1 MTNRKQGTRTL
12 TSYIPVATAVVGATL
27 VVTSVVFFYV
37 ENDLRRLM
45 SVTFGLGILMIGVW
59 FAANPFIRS
68 TRRFKPLRREVDE
81 FIDLARLLNE
91 QVVEEA
97 EPEAVAS
104 TTAKMHEGVERM
116 VAEAGKTS

>member
-1 MTNRKQGTRTL
+1 MTNRKRGTRTL

-59 FAANPFIRS
+59 FAANPFI
-68 TRRFKPLRREVDE
+68 
-81 FIDLARLLNE
+81 
-91 QVVEEA
+91 
-97 EPEAVAS
+97 
-104 TTAKMHEGVERM
+104 
-116 VAEAGKTS
+116 

>member
-12 TSYIPVATAVVGATL
+12 TSYIPVATAGVGATL

-45 SVTFGLGILMIGVW
+45 SVTFGLGILMISVW
-59 FAANPFIRS
+59 FTAKPFIRS
-68 TRRFKPLRREVDE
+68 TRRFKPLRREVEE
-81 FIDLARLLNE
+81 FVDLARLLNE
-91 QVVEEA
+91 QVVGEA

>member
-1 MTNRKQGTRTL
+1 M
-12 TSYIPVATAVVGATL
+12 AAAVVGVTL

-37 ENDLRRLM
+37 ESDLRRLM
-45 SVTFGLGILMIGVW
+45 SVTFGLGILMISVW

-68 TRRFKPLRREVDE
+68 TRRFEPLRREVEE
-81 FIDLARLLNE
+81 FVDLARLLNE

-104 TTAKMHEGVERM
+104 TTAKMHKGVERM